1 MSKVIRAAFII
12 TLFTAI
18 ATFMFAQH
26 NHGTAPSTGKA
37 TCSCCA
43 NQPDG
48 KMAACCDA
56 EKCKMDDKGNCT
68 TNDCCKKT
76 GDNACKKACAKS
88 EQTSEQAG
96 MKCGR
101 KGGGCCGHGE
111 STNETAS
118 AAETK

>member
-26 NHGTAPSTGKA
+26 NHGTAPSAGRT

-43 NQPDG
+43 NAPDG
-48 KMAACCDA
+48 KMAVCCDA
-56 EKCKMDDKGNCT
+56 EKCKMDDKGNCAT
-68 TNDCCKKT
+68 TDCCKKT
-76 GDNACKKACAKS
+76 GANACTKACAKS
-88 EQTSEQAG
+88 EKTSEQAG

-101 KGGGCCGHGE
+101 KGGCCGHGE
-111 STNETAS
+111 STTETAS
-118 AAETK
+118 AAEAK